1 MSLKNTTVFAGKSG
15 IIEATA
21 ELVIKDFVDVMAG
34 FQPGRSIISDSFMLR
49 DTPMRIRVYPNGR
62 TDSDKGFVSLFLRN
76 EGEDDISV
84 KGQLVTDL
92 KTMNF
97 DYTETIGEGRG
108 NGFGNF
114 LKHADCADA
123 YKDKDFVVTAKL
135 EIPGDLVKVVGGQ
148 SAPGPKRQKLNVL
161 ENVYNKM
168 SRPDFTLVFEGEEI
182 PCHKIVLAAAS
193 PVFEA
198 MVENKHREAIEN
210 RAATGWQ
217 NLAAHRAFV
226 ERVFANF
233 CHKNDVNFVSKLLL
247 SEISPNTF

>member
-1 MSLKNTTVFAGKSG
+1 M
-15 IIEATA
+15 
-21 ELVIKDFVDVMAG
+21 
-34 FQPGRSIISDSFMLR
+34 
-49 DTPMRIRVYPNGR
+49 
-62 TDSDKGFVSLFLRN
+62 SLFLYN
-76 EGEDDISV
+76 DGEDDISV

-92 KTMNF
+92 RTMNF
-97 DYTETIGEGRG
+97 DYEDTIKKRSSSGI
-108 NGFGNF
+108 FKF
-114 LKHADCADA
+114 LKHADCAEA
-123 YKDKDFVVTAKL
+123 YKNKDFVVTAKL

-148 SAPGPKRQKLNVL
+148 SDPAPKRQKLNVL

-182 PCHKIVLAAAS
+182 PCHKNVLAAAS

-226 ERVFANF
+226 ERLFANLRD
-233 CHKNDVNFVSKLLL
+233 KNDVNFVSKLLF
-247 SEISPNTF
+247 SEISPFAISLKT

>member
-1 MSLKNTTVFAGKSG
+1 MEGSGHRRIAGVEFATGGAEVGACQPQCSPGSNDEITGGIGK
-15 IIEATA
+15 
-21 ELVIKDFVDVMAG
+21 
-34 FQPGRSIISDSFMLR
+34 
-49 DTPMRIRVYPNGR
+49 
-62 TDSDKGFVSLFLRN
+62 
-76 EGEDDISV
+76 
-84 KGQLVTDL
+84 
-92 KTMNF
+92 
-97 DYTETIGEGRG
+97 
-108 NGFGNF
+108 F

-148 SAPGPKRQKLNVL
+148 SDPAPKRQKLNVL
-161 ENVYNKM
+161 ENMYNKM

-217 NLAAHRAFV
+217 NLAAHRTCV

-233 CHKNDVNFVSKLLL
+233 CLILIL
-247 SEISPNTF
+247 GISPKA